1 MGKVD
6 IKLTLNWKEWI
17 AIIAAFFIFAALFVV
32 LITHLAQTKAIIE
45 TVSTKVLEK
54 SIEIK

>member
-1 MGKVD
+1 MSKVN
-6 IKLTLNWKEWI
+6 ITLTLNWKEWI
-17 AIIAAFFIFAALFVV
+17 AIIAAFFIFGALFVV
-32 LITHLAQTKAIIE
+32 LITHLAQTKEIIE

>member
-17 AIIAAFFIFAALFVV
+17 AIIAAFFIFGALFVV
-32 LITHLAQTKAIIE
+32 LITRLAQTQE
-45 TVSTKVLEK
+45 TFEDVSTKVLEK